1 MTKLQYPL
9 CGPQV
14 CLQRAACGPRA
25 TFDMPA
31 LECTHREVT
40 FVLWNLGMLNLT
52 WKFNV

>member
-1 MTKLQYPL
+1 
-9 CGPQV
+9 V
-14 CLQRAACGPRA
+14 RAAGVFAKGRMRP
-25 TFDMPA
+25 TGHMFDMPA